1 MRKLQNMNVPC
12 DSAMRR
18 ALLIPVRAAARAA
31 VLKRMVNN
39 RLDGLLPFDEWRVDG
54 GTDVCN

>member
-1 MRKLQNMNVPC
+1 MRKVQKVNVPC

-39 RLDGLLPFDEWRVDG
+39 SLDGLLSVDEWRVDG